1 MSYVTHLACS
11 LHGMYRVKNFGLAN
25 KMSKINTNMAAVTA
39 LYHLK
44 NKEDAQ
50 NQSIERI
57 SSGLRLNHALDD
69 AAGASIVSRMTS
81 QIKGLEAA
89 MRNAADA
96 ISLTQTAEGALDEVS
111 SILHRMR
118 ELSVQAANGVYT
130 GQDRQAIQN
139 EVGQIQIELARIAQ
153 NSTFNAVK
161 MLNGDFTNTAFQI
174 GFQPNDTAILSIE
187 NVDPTGLGEYLTKSD
202 QFKQGSSSIY
212 PAAAPIVANSKAD
225 FSSRI
230 SENENL
236 TIYGNV
242 GNVTI
247 DVNGGS
253 TAKEIAAS
261 ISSRLSETG
270 VSATAQTRL
279 NVEFT
284 ETAEGGSGDTDTV
297 SFNLYGKNGDAVLI
311 AANVDFGVT
320 NGRGADLTE
329 LAAAVNGA
337 TGKTGI
343 SASLSVDKATMTL
356 ISDDGYDIVAENYQL
371 VGVTGPDMVVSGA
384 DENHVSLAGVDKLN
398 IGADEEPNSVQVT
411 GQVTFRSPFIF
422 SVSSGSI
429 GTNTIPNLLDP
440 IAPFYSDTDDPVAGD
455 VPFAVADGTY
465 IVNTN
470 AATDSASFNGADVA
484 DIDPLSNNSGGSGM
498 TLQITISGNAIVADS
513 VKILNPGSG
522 YEYGNVLK
530 VPATNFSDDGLGFV
544 ELVLNADSS
553 LGLDGATPG
562 AEDVEIVNPGGLFS
576 SNPPGAT
583 LSSVSML
590 DVLTVE
596 NAKKMLTAV
605 DGALVRIDLERSDL
619 GATMSRME
627 HVINNLSNIT
637 KNTKEARSRIQDA
650 DIALET
656 ANLTKAQV
664 LNQAA
669 QAMLAQA
676 NRTSQSI
683 LTLLQG

>member
-1 MSYVTHLACS
+1 ML
-11 LHGMYRVKNFGLAN
+11 RVKNFGLARE
-25 KMSKINTNMAAVTA
+25 MSKINTNMAAVTA
-39 LYHLK
+39 LYHLR

-202 QFKQGSSSIY
+202 QLKAGTASFM
-212 PAAAPIVANSKAD
+212 PAAAPVVANDKGS
-225 FSSRI
+225 FQPRI
-230 SENENL
+230 QETENL

-247 DVNGGS
+247 DINGGS

-261 ISSRLSETG
+261 VSSRLSETG

-284 ETAEGGSGDTDTV
+284 ETANGTLKTDTV
-297 SFNLYGKNGDAVLI
+297 SFNLYGKNTTTPTLI
-311 AANVDFGVT
+311 AANVTFGET

-329 LAAAVNGA
+329 LAAAINGA

-356 ISDDGYDIVAENYQL
+356 LSDDGYDIVAENYAL
-371 VGVTGPDMVVSGA
+371 VGVTGPDMVVAGS
-384 DENHVSLAGVDKLN
+384 DEKHLPLAGVDKLS
-398 IGADEEPNSVQVT
+398 IKAGVEPNSVQVS
-411 GQVTFRSPFIF
+411 GEVTFRSPFIF
-422 SVSSGSI
+422 SVATGSK
-429 GTNTIPNLLDP
+429 GTDSAPNLMSPL
-440 IAPFYSDTDDPVAGD
+440 APYESVAGD
-455 VPFAVADGTY
+455 GDAFANVPNGTY
-465 IVNTN
+465 IINAPNPSISSTMQGGVPAPIANT
-470 AATDSASFNGADVA
+470 TDGR
-484 DIDPLSNNSGGSGM
+484 GM
-498 TLQITISGNAIVADS
+498 TLQITIANNVVTKAQ
-513 VKILNPGSG
+513 ILNPGTG
-522 YEYGNVLK
+522 YEFNNVFNI
-530 VPATNFSDDGLGFV
+530 PATTFGTFSPAATGYVKLC
-544 ELVLNADSS
+544 LNGGVGNTADQ
-553 LGLDGATPG
+553 T
-562 AEDVEIVNPGGLFS
+562 ITNPGGMFS
-576 SNPPGAT
+576 SNPPGAS
-583 LSSVSML
+583 LSSVSSL
-590 DVLTVE
+590 DVLTVA

-650 DIALET
+650 DIAEET
-656 ANLTKAQV
+656 TNLTKAQV

-683 LTLLQG
+683 LSLLQN

>member
-1 MSYVTHLACS
+1 
-11 LHGMYRVKNFGLAN
+11 
-25 KMSKINTNMAAVTA
+25 MAAVTA

-50 NQSIERI
+50 NQAIERI

-202 QFKQGSSSIY
+202 QLRNASATFM
-212 PAAAPIVANSKAD
+212 PAAAPIVANDKAS
-225 FSSRI
+225 FQPRMQ
-230 SENENL
+230 ETENL

-247 DVNGGS
+247 DINGGS

-279 NVEFT
+279 NVEFA
-284 ETAEGGSGDTDTV
+284 ETANGTQSTDTV
-297 SFNLYGKNGDAVLI
+297 SFNLYGKNTTTPTLI
-311 AANVDFGVT
+311 AANVIFGET

-329 LAAAVNGA
+329 LAAAINGA

-356 ISDDGYDIVAENYQL
+356 LSDDGYDVVAENYAL
-371 VGVTGPDMVVSGA
+371 VGVTGPNMIVAGA
-384 DENHVSLAGVDKLN
+384 DEKHAALSGVEKLSIQAG
-398 IGADEEPNSVQVT
+398 IEPNSVQVS
-411 GQVTFRSPFIF
+411 GEVTFRSPFIF
-422 SVSSGSI
+422 SVASGNV
-429 GTNTIPNLLDP
+429 GTSAAPNLMSPL
-440 IAPFYSDTDDPVAGD
+440 APFESTSPAFD
-455 VPFAVADGTY
+455 VTPGTY
-465 IVNTN
+465 IVNTGTAKASSTYGGTTPSPT
-470 AATDSASFNGADVA
+470 AAGTTGTGMTVQVTVADVA
-484 DIDPLSNNSGGSGM
+484 G
-498 TLQITISGNAIVADS
+498 VAT
-513 VKILNPGSG
+513 VTGAQILNPGSN
-522 YEYGNVLK
+522 YQFHNVVQINGSAFETGGTGSVQL
-530 VPATNFSDDGLGFV
+530 VFNPPSTSGLS
-544 ELVLNADSS
+544 NDTA
-553 LGLDGATPG
+553 
-562 AEDVEIVNPGGLFS
+562 IVNSGGMFS

-583 LSSVSML
+583 LSSVSQL
-590 DVLTVE
+590 DVLTVA

-627 HVINNLSNIT
+627 HVINNLSNIS

-656 ANLTKAQV
+656 TNLTKAQV

-683 LTLLQG
+683 LSLLQN

>member
-1 MSYVTHLACS
+1 
-11 LHGMYRVKNFGLAN
+11 
-25 KMSKINTNMAAVTA
+25 MSKINTNMAAVTA

-118 ELSVQAANGVYT
+118 ELSVQSANGVYT

-187 NVDPTGLGEYLTKSD
+187 NVDPTGLGEYLTKTD
-202 QFKQGSSSIY
+202 QLRNSSASFM
-212 PAAAPIVANSKAD
+212 PAAAPIAANNKAA
-225 FSSRI
+225 FQPRI
-230 SENENL
+230 SESENL

-270 VSATAQTRL
+270 VSATAQTRM

-284 ETAEGGSGDTDTV
+284 ETAAGQAGKTDTV
-297 SFNLYGKNGDAVLI
+297 SFNLYGKNTSPVLI
-311 AANVDFGVT
+311 AANVAFGVT

-329 LAAAVNGA
+329 LAAAINGA

-343 SASLSVDKATMTL
+343 SASLSVDKSTMTL
-356 ISDDGYDIVAENYQL
+356 LSDDGYDIVAEDYTL
-371 VGVTGPDMVVSGA
+371 VGVTGPNMVVAGA
-384 DENHVSLAGVDKLN
+384 DEKHAALANVDKLSLKA
-398 IGADEEPNSVQVT
+398 GTDPNSVQVS
-411 GQVTFRSPFIF
+411 GEVTFRSPFIF
-422 SVSSGSI
+422 SVASGSI
-429 GTNTIPNLLDP
+429 GTSSAPNLMSP
-440 IAPFYSDTDDPVAGD
+440 IVPYHSAAAKNAGEANWGGVPNGVYIINAPAPAASTTMQLE
-455 VPFAVADGTY
+455 ADGTA
-465 IVNTN
+465 VTPDP
-470 AATDSASFNGADVA
+470 ATVA
-484 DIDPLSNNSGGSGM
+484 PLNGSGM
-498 TLQITISGNAIVADS
+498 TIQVTVSGGNVTKAQ
-513 VKILNPGSG
+513 ILNPGTG
-522 YEYGNVLK
+522 YQFHNVFNI
-530 VPATNFSDDGLGFV
+530 PATTFDATNGTGYVKLILNGGDASAADGQAV
-544 ELVLNADSS
+544 
-553 LGLDGATPG
+553 T
-562 AEDVEIVNPGGLFS
+562 NPGGMFS

-637 KNTKEARSRIQDA
+637 KNTQEARSRIQDA

-656 ANLTKAQV
+656 TNLTKAQV

-683 LTLLQG
+683 LSLLQN

>member
-1 MSYVTHLACS
+1 
-11 LHGMYRVKNFGLAN
+11 
-25 KMSKINTNMAAVTA
+25 MSKINTNMAAVTA
-39 LYHLK
+39 LYHLR
-44 NKEDAQ
+44 NKEEAQ

-202 QFKQGSSSIY
+202 QIRNASAAFM
-212 PAAAPIVANSKAD
+212 PAAAPIVANDKAS
-225 FSSRI
+225 FQPRI
-230 SENENL
+230 QETENL

-279 NVEFT
+279 NVEFA
-284 ETAEGGSGDTDTV
+284 ETANGTQSTDTV
-297 SFNLYGKNGDAVLI
+297 SFNLYGKNTTTPTLI
-311 AANVDFGVT
+311 AANVVFGET

-356 ISDDGYDIVAENYQL
+356 LSDDGYDIVAENYAL
-371 VGVTGPDMVVSGA
+371 VGVTGPNMIVAGA
-384 DENHVSLAGVDKLN
+384 DEKHAPLAGVDKLN
-398 IGADEEPNSVQVT
+398 IQPGTEPNSVQVS
-411 GQVTFRSPFIF
+411 GEVTFRSPFIF
-422 SVSSGSI
+422 SVASGNV
-429 GTNTIPNLLDP
+429 GTSAAPNLMSPL
-440 IAPFYSDTDDPVAGD
+440 APFESTSTAFD
-455 VPFAVADGTY
+455 VTPGTY
-465 IVNTN
+465 IVNTGT
-470 AATDSASFNGADVA
+470 AKASSTYG
-484 DIDPLSNNSGGSGM
+484 GGSTPSPTASGTTGTGM
-498 TLQITISGNAIVADS
+498 TLQVTVADVS
-513 VKILNPGSG
+513 GVATVTGVQILNPGTN
-522 YEYGNVLK
+522 YQFHNVLEIAGSAFESGGTGS
-530 VPATNFSDDGLGFV
+530 VQ
-544 ELVLNADSS
+544 LVLNPPDTTGLSADT
-553 LGLDGATPG
+553 A
-562 AEDVEIVNPGGLFS
+562 IVNPGGLFS

-627 HVINNLSNIT
+627 HVINNLSNIS

-656 ANLTKAQV
+656 TNLTKAQV

-683 LTLLQG
+683 LSLLQN